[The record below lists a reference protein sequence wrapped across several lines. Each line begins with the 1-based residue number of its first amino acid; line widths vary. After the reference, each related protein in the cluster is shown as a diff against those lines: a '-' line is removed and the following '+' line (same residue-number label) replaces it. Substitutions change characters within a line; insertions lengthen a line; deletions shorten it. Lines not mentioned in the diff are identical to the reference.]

1 MLTGWLDD
9 RLRWIICW
17 PDNRSNICMAS
28 EHVGFGTIPKKSGVI
43 PYATSRTNPALVTV
57 GVVDS
62 HPQSP
67 FFFTS
72 HPIRSILPIRFGQN
86 ALHEPPDP
94 KSIFEGF
101 LLTRAQRSKIQNPFW
116 RFFADTSS
124 TIQNPKSIL
133 KVFSLHEEENPKSTF
148 EPKIVEVEYHVTR
161 LQAVSSSGR
170 SLYCGMTFVYCLT
183 NTWTTQVNNWLLTQH

>member
-1 MLTGWLDD
+1 MDAECYMRCCRFSST
-9 RLRWIICW
+9 
-17 PDNRSNICMAS
+17 
-28 EHVGFGTIPKKSGVI
+28 K
-43 PYATSRTNPALVTV
+43 
-57 GVVDS
+57 
-62 HPQSP
+62 P
-67 FFFTS
+67 FFF
-72 HPIRSILPIRFGQN
+72 
-86 ALHEPPDP
+86 HEPPDP
-94 KSIFEGF
+94 IHFTDPFWPKCSP
-101 LLTRAQRSKIQNPFW
+101 RATRSKIHFWRFFADTSSTIQNPKSEIQNPFW